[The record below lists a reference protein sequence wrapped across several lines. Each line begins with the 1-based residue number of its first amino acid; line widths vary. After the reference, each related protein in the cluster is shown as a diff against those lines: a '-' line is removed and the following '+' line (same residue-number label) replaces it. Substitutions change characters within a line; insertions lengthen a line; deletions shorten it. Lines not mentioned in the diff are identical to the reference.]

1 MAKYF
6 DNSFYYKAS
15 NGTLVLTGT
24 LSGNAT
30 IGTNSGDTRFSLNS
44 ANQYTMVLKNAGNIA
59 GNIGNPNAAYHQN
72 GAPQGYTHQRILNHQ
87 RPGGQW

>member
-1 MAKYF
+1 MYGGSSTIQSTSGVSPSQQQF
-6 DNSFYYKAS
+6 IGQYQQSTIVQPNVVSQNNS
-15 NGTLVLTGT
+15 
-24 LSGNAT
+24 
-30 IGTNSGDTRFSLNS
+30 
-44 ANQYTMVLKNAGNIA
+44 NAGNIA